1 MKNVFESASKIVF
14 VLLTLALIG
23 LTAMRIIE
31 AKDFIMLCG
40 MAFTF
45 YFSAKGDKS
54 QPYAG
59 K

>member
-45 YFSAKGDKS
+45 YFSHKGNQDEK
-54 QPYAG
+54 YLG

>member
-1 MKNVFESASKIVF
+1 MPKILESASKIVF

-23 LTAMRIIE
+23 LTAFKIVD
-31 AKDFIMLCG
+31 AKDFIVLCG

-45 YFSAKGDKS
+45 YFSSKGEISK
-54 QPYAG
+54 PFAG